1 MCMHVLYTMYMQ
13 NSECMHLIFKIDY
26 KTFTGR
32 FVHFII
38 LLMLEFKVCFRMNLH
53 LLKNL
58 KHLIQRDLYV
68 KMKTQ

>member
-26 KTFTGR
+26 KTFR

-58 KHLIQRDLYV
+58 EHLIQRDVYV